1 MKIIGLDGPDDSIRA
16 CVKLDYRD
24 FTISLSTISQP
35 PDLLVF
41 DKDHKEVTGR
51 FLTRDRY
58 QGGRDFAMA
67 SAEGIREVMGAIDRH
82 LKEEE

>member
-1 MKIIGLDGPDDSIRA
+1 MKITGLDGPDSIRG
-16 CVKLDYRD
+16 CVKLYYRD